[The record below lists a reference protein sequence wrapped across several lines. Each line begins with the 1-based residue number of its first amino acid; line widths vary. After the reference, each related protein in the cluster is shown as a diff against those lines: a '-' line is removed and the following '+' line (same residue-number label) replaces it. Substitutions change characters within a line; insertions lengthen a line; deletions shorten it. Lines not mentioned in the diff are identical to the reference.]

1 MAERRKLFDRDSRDR
16 ESFHGSDG
24 GKLARDTK
32 YDDPPNSRLFI
43 VCGKTVT
50 EEDFRESFEKYGTIE
65 EIWVVKTRTTG
76 EPKGVAYIKF
86 SKTSEAA
93 LAMEEMNGRCIG
105 SHPRPL
111 KVLIAH
117 SRDQGSRRDMNEEER
132 LLRLFVVVPKSMT
145 EKDVREQFAQFG
157 DIDYVSIVKD
167 RVTKESKGF
176 AYIKYHRP
184 SHAAKAFEGC
194 DRSFKPVFAEPK
206 PQKSTEMADRFNG
219 PLPHPKG
226 ASHDN
231 PFHHYDGLHIGSEGT
246 YTRLEVIASPQLNW
260 DQLWRLFDLIP
271 GLDYCHLHDDPKNRM
286 YKGHATVVYNTPQ
299 SAAYAKE
306 KLHGFEYPPGQR
318 LIVKPDYSRQSDLP
332 GAFRHGNCGMHPPS
346 TPFSRIPPTGAM
358 HPPPPPLPAGAQTM
372 ASGSEMGLG
381 NISLVPPHHQL
392 TSNGPSSSLG
402 GTRAG
407 NLQNDLAA
415 LVETIAQ
422 ATSLIQAAG
431 LTSVMNKAGLNTGG
445 PQGAGDAHGS
455 QQKML
460 GETYD
465 PAYCSAKLPPPQPL
479 APIDSEVALRL
490 FIVCQPTPPPM
501 YALKDVFGRFGNLI
515 DVYILSWKSCGYA
528 KYASKESAENAIA
541 TLHGQ
546 EICGSR
552 MKVMPAEP
560 NEKADSSRKRIKV
573 SKDDE

>member
-1 MAERRKLFDRDSRDR
+1 MAERRKLFDRDNRDR
-16 ESFHGSDG
+16 ESYHGSDG
-24 GKLARDTK
+24 GKLSRDTK

-132 LLRLFVVVPKSMT
+132 LLRLFVVVPKTMT

-206 PQKSTEMADRFNG
+206 PQKSLEMNERFNG
-219 PLPHPKG
+219 PQNIPKG
-226 ASHDN
+226 VSTHDN
-231 PFHHYDGLHIGSEGT
+231 PFHHYDGGVCGGEGS

-271 GLDYCHLHDDPKNRM
+271 GLDYCHLHDDPKNRL

-318 LIVKPDYSRQSDLP
+318 LIVKPDYSRQNEITST
-332 GAFRHGNCGMHPPS
+332 FRHSAMHSQSPSQFSRMPPPPSAASALHPPS
-346 TPFSRIPPTGAM
+346 LGSS
-358 HPPPPPLPAGAQTM
+358 GAQ
-372 ASGSEMGLG
+372 G
-381 NISLVPPHHQL
+381 LVPSGADMPLAHHHL
-392 TSNGPSSSLG
+392 SHGGAAALV
-402 GTRAG
+402 GTRSA
-407 NLQNDLAA
+407 NLQTDLVA

-431 LTSVMNKAGLNTGG
+431 LSGVINKAAGLGVSASA
-445 PQGAGDAHGS
+445 QGDVHGVS
-455 QQKML
+455 KASSM

-479 APIDSEVALRL
+479 APIDSDVALRL

-573 SKDDE
+573 SVDDE

>member
-1 MAERRKLFDRDSRDR
+1 MAERRKLFDRDNRDR
-16 ESFHGSDG
+16 ESYYGSDG
-24 GKLARDTK
+24 GKLSRDTK

-206 PQKSTEMADRFNG
+206 PQKSLEMNERFNG
-219 PLPHPKG
+219 PPNHPKG
-226 ASHDN
+226 ASGHDN
-231 PFHHYDGLHIGSEGT
+231 PFHHYDGIPVGGEGS

-299 SAAYAKE
+299 AAVYAKE

-318 LIVKPDYSRQSDLP
+318 LIVKPDYSRQNDIVST
-332 GAFRHGNCGMHPPS
+332 FRHGSMHTQSTPFPRIPPSGTIHPPS
-346 TPFSRIPPTGAM
+346 LTS
-358 HPPPPPLPAGAQTM
+358 GAQGM
-372 ASGSEMGLG
+372 VPSGEMGMTG
-381 NISLVPPHHQL
+381 MSLVPPHHQL
-392 TSNGPSSSLG
+392 SNNTSSLVGPRTSN
-402 GTRAG
+402 
-407 NLQNDLAA
+407 LQTDLVA

-431 LTSVMNKAGLNTGG
+431 LTGVINKAGLNAAAA
-445 PQGAGDAHGS
+445 QGDVHGMQ
-455 QQKML
+455 QQKGT

-501 YALKDVFGRFGNLI
+501 YALKDVFGRFGSLI

-573 SKDDE
+573 SVDDE